1 MVKENAYDKE
11 TVLNWF
17 SNQLKKVLYLEE
29 NTTSKGIPLQLCDV
43 FLTELNKVDAEN
55 ISYVDLSGLLQPFL
69 ETLGNSANRIIVQRV
84 LEKVF
89 APLLENNVTPMESD
103 QRQEDDTDESS
114 SEINYDP
121 KKGKYVDG
129 GKLPPKTQKEI

>member
-1 MVKENAYDKE
+1 MYIFNLHWDKVDNYRIDKYLMFLRFQLNEALKMVKENAYDKE
-11 TVLNWF
+11 IVLNWF

-69 ETLGNSANRIIVQRV
+69 ETLGNSANRIIV
-84 LEKVF
+84 
-89 APLLENNVTPMESD
+89 
-103 QRQEDDTDESS
+103 
-114 SEINYDP
+114 
-121 KKGKYVDG
+121 
-129 GKLPPKTQKEI
+129 